1 MMRNLRV
8 PELSAPKVMA
18 VSPLITRPLTRPVCV
33 PCVCAEVASRSHTLA
48 VQSAE
53 PVTANLRSTSII
65 VMAGVHGLLKHARKA
80 DTKLPLHSV
89 PRCLGTWPGKM

>member
-1 MMRNLRV
+1 MHKLRA

-53 PVTANLRSTSII
+53 PVTANLRII
-65 VMAGVHGLLKHARKA
+65 
-80 DTKLPLHSV
+80 
-89 PRCLGTWPGKM
+89 